1 MSCEKEPK
9 RAKSE
14 ESAAESKSAVIFIAD
29 TPTFSMSEDEE
40 GMTPDGMIDVKN
52 STNQPGDDASSKT
65 EGAVHD
71 VSPAFA
77 KMAYKEIR
85 NALDVFSHFLSHATE
100 AEWEELAKE
109 EGVVT
114 MVTLFQDVLDK
125 INASKDVK

>member
-1 MSCEKEPK
+1 MSGEKEPK

-71 VSPAFA
+71 VSPAYA
-77 KMAYKEIR
+77 KIR
-85 NALDVFSHFLSHATE
+85 NALDVLSHATE
-100 AEWEELAKE
+100 AEWEECMKCKD
-109 EGVVT
+109 
-114 MVTLFQDVLDK
+114 MVSLTQDVLDK
-125 INASKDVK
+125 IQASKDVK